1 MRRLFLTIL
10 AIVGILIVITVYY
23 VFIPGAPTIQ
33 EFLNSSQGNQDNKT
47 SFPFNI
53 PFLFPGTSGSKSGG
67 GAGGSSGG
75 EEGGAAGGGGSK
87 GGTTETPI
95 VKINYTLDVDSV
107 PSYLSIFTDY
117 FINGVE
123 FNTTQTAPYSLQI
136 EEGTNAC
143 VILTHITVSGVIR
156 WVLDGNDC
164 PSSECKGWQG
174 CSVPMNSNHKVT
186 VYYTTTQ

>member
-10 AIVGILIVITVYY
+10 AIVAILIVITVYY
-23 VFIPGAPTIQ
+23 VFLSGAPTIQ

-67 GAGGSSGG
+67 GSSGG
-75 EEGGAAGGGGSK
+75 EEGGAAGGSGSK

-95 VKINYTLDVDSV
+95 VKINYTLDVDSS
-107 PSYLSIFTDY
+107 PSDLSIFTDY

-123 FNTTQTAPYSLQI
+123 FDTTQKAPYSLQI

-143 VILTHITVSGVIR
+143 VILTDITVSGVIR

-164 PSSECKGWQG
+164 PATICKGWQG
-174 CSVPMNSNHKVT
+174 CSVPMNGNHKVT
-186 VYYTTTQ
+186 VYYTSPE